1 MPWCNGHRL
10 ERLVDSG
17 ATHSFVHSRVA
28 ATGGL
33 KLEPASKLTV
43 TLANGSLV
51 SSVSRSFLCLEI
63 PGGISEQPVVIEQ
76 HVRVLPDLTSDVILG
91 MDWLQ
96 QNNPRIDW
104 VDIKLCLGCGGQC
117 CALDVS
123 GDVDATAP

>member
-1 MPWCNGHRL
+1 MAWCNGHRL
-10 ERLVDSG
+10 ECLVDSG

-33 KLEPASKLTV
+33 KLTPASKLSV

-51 SSVSRSFLCLEI
+51 ESVSRSFLRLEI

-91 MDWLQ
+91 MDWL
-96 QNNPRIDW
+96 
-104 VDIKLCLGCGGQC
+104 
-117 CALDVS
+117 
-123 GDVDATAP
+123 